1 MQSQN
6 NLGPRG
12 ILGNARSTRQLATFA
27 DKHGALLRER
37 VQVSAAT
44 PLDLRVLADSFGV
57 VFRYPQDVA
66 GMTMEDLL
74 LVTGLDAKTW
84 SGMSLAL
91 PGSGA
96 LIMLNPQQTQQ
107 RANVTI
113 VEEVAHLYF
122 GHQPSQLVT
131 LPIGSWKRK
140 YDPVAEGEAYWTA
153 AAALLPAQV
162 IGRAVWSGMT
172 AEDIGL
178 KFGVSREL
186 VEFRIKTL
194 FLWPDY
200 RARQQKQNG
209 EEVDD

>member
-1 MQSQN
+1 MQSRN
-6 NLGPRG
+6 NLSPRD
-12 ILGNARSTRQLATFA
+12 IPRNARSTRQLATFA
-27 DKHGALLRER
+27 DRHGALLRER
-37 VQVSAAT
+37 VQLSAAT
-44 PLDLRVLADSFGV
+44 PLNPRALADSFGV
-57 VFRYPQDVA
+57 VFMYPQDVD

-74 LVTGLDAKTW
+74 FVTGLDAKTW

-96 LIMLNPQQTQQ
+96 LVMLNPQQTQQ

-140 YDPVAEGEAYWTA
+140 YDPAAEGEAYWTA

-162 IGRAVWSGMT
+162 VGRAVWSGRT
-172 AEDIGL
+172 AEDVGL
-178 KFGVSREL
+178 EFGVSREL

-194 FLWPDY
+194 SLWLDY

-209 EEVDD
+209 EKVNG